1 MQGKQNNHSRGPTR
15 IDKRLRDGMIL
26 KKRAGASKD
35 RPIGWCEDPPLYRTI
50 FPRMQWERF
59 WTIEDAGDA
68 IRMEMQDPHTRLS
81 LVPVKYGDIP
91 ALVREGWIRPLDG
104 FFSRDYLAEFAA
116 PALELSRMNGKL
128 YAIPDDITPFVYFV
142 NRDILGRIGGAVP
155 GTWDEAGTFAVQA
168 ARLGC
173 HAFGLPGLSTSFRAG
188 FLLSLL
194 GSNGVDLKNGMAGLI
209 NNPERLLECYEWLQK
224 MVYRYKLLPRDVF
237 IAGTDPQLARNERL
251 RAASGFAWLSAF
263 KDLTEEEISRLVL
276 LPFPRGPS
284 ANASIECSIP
294 LKGRAWCMPWNSIDP
309 GEGLHVLRS
318 LYTPRVCRALHS
330 EAFPFLAWKGC
341 WDNPQVHRQYPLY
354 KYAGNLI
361 SDKAMVFSHGECSH
375 EGRLSVTLR
384 GTLLDRAEGGEWVRR
399 LGSSPTQSQGGG
411 GISLPVLLHKV
422 ASSSC
427 KVMGVRG
434 IADDLGIT
442 MRSLS
447 RLFRAAMKEDIGA
460 YMRKS
465 RMNIAHE
472 LLAMSGNTVKEVASR
487 VGYENVSAFCRA
499 YRKFWGHVPHEDRL
513 NPSQAGKKSKAGP
526 GRR

>member
-1 MQGKQNNHSRGPTR
+1 
-15 IDKRLRDGMIL
+15 
-26 KKRAGASKD
+26 
-35 RPIGWCEDPPLYRTI
+35 
-50 FPRMQWERF
+50 
-59 WTIEDAGDA
+59 
-68 IRMEMQDPHTRLS
+68 
-81 LVPVKYGDIP
+81 
-91 ALVREGWIRPLDG
+91 
-104 FFSRDYLAEFAA
+104 
-116 PALELSRMNGKL
+116 
-128 YAIPDDITPFVYFV
+128 
-142 NRDILGRIGGAVP
+142 
-155 GTWDEAGTFAVQA
+155 
-168 ARLGC
+168 
-173 HAFGLPGLSTSFRAG
+173 
-188 FLLSLL
+188 
-194 GSNGVDLKNGMAGLI
+194 
-209 NNPERLLECYEWLQK
+209 
-224 MVYRYKLLPRDVF
+224 
-237 IAGTDPQLARNERL
+237 
-251 RAASGFAWLSAF
+251 
-263 KDLTEEEISRLVL
+263 
-276 LPFPRGPS
+276 
-284 ANASIECSIP
+284 
-294 LKGRAWCMPWNSIDP
+294 
-309 GEGLHVLRS
+309 
-318 LYTPRVCRALHS
+318 
-330 EAFPFLAWKGC
+330 
-341 WDNPQVHRQYPLY
+341 LY

-361 SDKAMVFSHGECSH
+361 SDKAMVFSHGECSL

-427 KVMGVRG
+427 KDIGVRG

-513 NPSQAGKKSKAGP
+513 KPSHAAHKSKAGP